1 MNEDRNIVKK
11 PTAHPRTAAFLI
23 ALLLNFVTACG
34 GGSSP
39 PPADPP
45 SVMNPSPSDSGS
57 DSGSTPGSTTPPPPS
72 DPSPPPPPVALGTGP
87 ADCVDG
93 TADGFACMGIA
104 LEKRVGLDTMEGIA
118 GNDLWGWADPDTG
131 NEYALMGMSDGTAF
145 VDVTNPQSPV
155 YLGRLPTVT
164 RESIWRD
171 IKVYRDHAYIVADDA
186 GAHGMQVFDLKRL
199 RNASGTQEFSEDV
212 LYDGFENS
220 HNLAV
225 NEATGFIYAV
235 ATNTCGGGLHMM
247 NITTP
252 NNPMFAGCHDAAH
265 THDTQCVVYN
275 GPDADYRGREIC
287 FSSAE
292 SQFEIVDVTD
302 KSAPLTL
309 SSTTY
314 PQLAY
319 VHQGWLTEDHRYFL
333 LGDEL
338 DEQNLDLSTRTH
350 VLDVSDLDAPA
361 HLYAHDL
368 GTQATD
374 HNLYVRGNRVY
385 EANYTTGLRVLEFGD
400 LAEREIEEIAFFDTF
415 PDDDS
420 RSFSGAW
427 SVYPYLPSGTIIV
440 SDIQN
445 GLFVLRM
452 Q

>member
-1 MNEDRNIVKK
+1 MNEARNIVKN
-11 PTAHPRTAAFLI
+11 PNAHPYAAAFLI
-23 ALLLNFVTACG
+23 AVLLNFVAACG

-45 SVMNPSPSDSGS
+45 SIMNPPPSGS
-57 DSGSTPGSTTPPPPS
+57 DPGSGSTPGSTNPPPPS
-72 DPSPPPPPVALGTGP
+72 DTPPPPPPVALVTGP

-93 TADGFACMGIA
+93 KAGEFACMGIA

-131 NEYALMGMSDGTAF
+131 NEYALMGMSDGTGF

-155 YLGRLPTVT
+155 YLGRLPAVT
-164 RESIWRD
+164 RGSIWRD

-186 GAHGMQVFDLKRL
+186 GAHGMQVFDLKHL

-235 ATNTCGGGLHMM
+235 ATNTCGGGLHMI

-252 NNPMFAGCHDAAH
+252 NNPMFAGCHDAVH

-287 FSSAE
+287 FSSNE
-292 SQFEIVDVTD
+292 DHFEVVDVTD
-302 KSAPLTL
+302 KSAPLSL

-338 DEQNLDLSTRTH
+338 DEQDFDLSTRTH
-350 VLDVSDLDAPA
+350 VLDVSDLDAPE

-385 EANYTTGLRVLEFGD
+385 EANYTSGLRVLEFGD
-400 LAEREIEEIAFFDTF
+400 LAGREIEEIAFFDTF
-415 PDDDS
+415 PADDS
-420 RSFSGAW
+420 RKSSGAW